1 MAVAPGDYSSARS
14 VAGFKAGFFDSNA
27 ILKAMDRTTA
37 KALSKYGAFVRQ
49 RAKTSIKKAPKR
61 NAATG
66 ELLGRGRRKKGIVT
80 KDATAPAGRPPY
92 AHGSKSQLRSLIF
105 FAYDRET
112 QSVVVGPAWFANPR
126 GGGPKFLE
134 YGGDTTIRGRRGK
147 ARHVSFRGNA
157 FMNPAGE
164 AEMPNLMRFYRENAF

>member
-1 MAVAPGDYSSARS
+1 MAVAPGDYSSAKS

-49 RAKTSIKKAPKR
+49 RAKTSIRKAPKR

-66 ELLGRGRRKKGIVT
+66 ERLGRGRQKKGIVT
-80 KDATAPAGRPPY
+80 VDATAPAGSPPY
-92 AHGSKSQLRSLIF
+92 AHGKSKLKSLIF
-105 FAYDRET
+105 FAYDRDT
-112 QSVVVGPAWFANPR
+112 QSVIIGPAAFPNPH

-134 YGGDTTIRGRRGK
+134 YGGSTTLRGRRGK
-147 ARHVSFRGNA
+147 ARPASFAGNP
-157 FMNPAGE
+157 FMNPAAE
-164 AEMPNLMRFYRENAF
+164 AERPNLMTFFRENAF